1 MSNTD
6 DESADRIRA
15 DLARL
20 QAAGGTSLDEMAR
33 MAANPA
39 LDGSLRSLAIWALG
53 RQKTDKARRPLIAAL
68 ADPDISLRGEAAR
81 SLGVLVARRA
91 AGRLIQVMRG
101 DPDASVRMFAAHAL
115 GSLCGPKGVSALR
128 EVLANQ
134 GEEAKVRG
142 EAAEVRFWS
151 AYALGHMKAE
161 SALAALESLAA
172 SDHALVPGWWS
183 VAREAAD
190 SIEIIRSDPWET

>member
-1 MSNTD
+1 
-6 DESADRIRA
+6 
-15 DLARL
+15 
-20 QAAGGTSLDEMAR
+20 
-33 MAANPA
+33 MAADPA
-39 LDGSLRSLAIWALG
+39 LDVSLRSLAIWALG

-68 ADPDISLRGEAAR
+68 ADADISLRGEAAR
-81 SLGVLVARRA
+81 SLGALGSRRA

-101 DPDASVRMFAAHAL
+101 DPDAGVRMFAAHAL
-115 GSLCGPKGVSALR
+115 GSVCGTKSVSALR

-134 GEEAKVRG
+134 SEEAKVRG
-142 EAAEVRFWS
+142 EAAESLGGCFASEAIPDLIAALKDQSPEVRFWS

-161 SALAALESLAA
+161 SALAALESLAS
-172 SDHALVPGWWS
+172 SDHAVVPGWWS

>member
-1 MSNTD
+1 
-6 DESADRIRA
+6 
-15 DLARL
+15 
-20 QAAGGTSLDEMAR
+20 
-33 MAANPA
+33 MAADPA

-81 SLGVLVARRA
+81 SPGVLGARRA

-115 GSLCGPKGVSALR
+115 GSLCGPKAVSALR

-142 EAAEVRFWS
+142 EAAESLGGCFASEAIPDLIAALKDQSPEVRFWS

>member
-1 MSNTD
+1 
-6 DESADRIRA
+6 
-15 DLARL
+15 
-20 QAAGGTSLDEMAR
+20 

-39 LDGSLRSLAIWALG
+39 LDGSLRSLAIWALV
-53 RQKTDKARRPLIAAL
+53 RQKTYKARRPLIAAL

-81 SLGVLVARRA
+81 SLGVLGARRA

-142 EAAEVRFWS
+142 EAAESLGGCFASEAIPDLIAALKDQSPEVRFWS

>member
-1 MSNTD
+1 MATD
-6 DESADRIRA
+6 
-15 DLARL
+15 
-20 QAAGGTSLDEMAR
+20 
-33 MAANPA
+33 PA
-39 LDGSLRSLAIWALG
+39 LDVSLRSLAIWALG

-68 ADPDISLRGEAAR
+68 ADADISLRGEAAR
-81 SLGVLVARRA
+81 SLGVLGARRA
-91 AGRLIQVMRG
+91 AGRLIQVMRS

-115 GSLCGPKGVSALR
+115 GGVCGPKSVSALR

-142 EAAEVRFWS
+142 EAAEALGGCFASEAISDLIAALKDQSPEVRFWS

-161 SALAALESLAA
+161 SALAALESLAS
-172 SDHALVPGWWS
+172 SDDAVVPGWWS